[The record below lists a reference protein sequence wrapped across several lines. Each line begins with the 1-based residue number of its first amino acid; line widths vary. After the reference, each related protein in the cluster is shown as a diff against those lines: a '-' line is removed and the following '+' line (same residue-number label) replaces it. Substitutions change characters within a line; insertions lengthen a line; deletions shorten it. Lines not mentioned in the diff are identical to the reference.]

1 MKKNDRRKEPNM
13 HNIMQNV
20 LLEELERFDGILVA
34 TTNLIDNIDG
44 AFDRRF
50 LYKLRFD
57 PPRETERRLIWM
69 SRMPEL
75 PLDWASHLSSFP
87 LSGAQIENVARR
99 ALLDGLMKKHVNLAG
114 LEAMAAKE
122 GSFRKA
128 RTRIT
133 GFAPNYVH
141 EE

>member
-1 MKKNDRRKEPNM
+1 M

-20 LLEELERFDGILVA
+20 LLEELERFNGILVA
-34 TTNLIDNIDG
+34 TTNLIDNIDK

-57 PPRETERRLIWM
+57 APGEADRRLIWK

-75 PLDWASHLSSFP
+75 PKRWAERLAAYP

-99 ALLDGLMKKHVNLAG
+99 ALLDWVVKKRNKLAD
-114 LEAMAAKE
+114 LEALAAAE
-122 GSFRKA
+122 GSFRKD
-128 RTRIT
+128 RIKVA
-133 GFAPNYVH
+133 GFAPQAGAR
-141 EE
+141 EAS